1 MLCIIL
7 FEPHCTPESYGNRD
21 DHPSFIFFGGKSKQG
36 AFQWLSCGA
45 PPHVQLVMK
54 PGLEPLPVNL
64 MFPLLRKAASRLKS
78 NQSIQ
83 KHLWSTYCLAGTG
96 AELVTDIAVFL
107 GAVPAYRVLAIESK
121 R

>member
-21 DHPSFIFFGGKSKQG
+21 DHPSFIFFGGESKQG

-107 GAVPAYRVLAIESK
+107 GAVPAYRVLTIESK